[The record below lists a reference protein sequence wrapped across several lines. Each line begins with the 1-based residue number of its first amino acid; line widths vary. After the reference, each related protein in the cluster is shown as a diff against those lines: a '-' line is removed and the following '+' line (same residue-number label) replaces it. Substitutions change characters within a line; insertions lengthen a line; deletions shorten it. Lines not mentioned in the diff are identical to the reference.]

1 MKLHLDVESSLK
13 LCPPSKNPYLLALPK
28 EIQKQCHFV
37 ERKIIGLEWVTYY
50 IEDQSRTLKVV
61 QANASVMK
69 ITFELNGFIHTEYPP
84 IVVQNSIQSKE
95 EYDGLIGH
103 TRDQSLRELCVT
115 HMIYDV
121 YKFDSP
127 LAKRLFNGTGNQLKT
142 PKTQHTKNDIVMQT
156 LKAIDAS
163 EINNDDD
170 EIVWFID
177 VVAADK
183 SKKERKAIFD
193 LIRGHK
199 SQYSNLLTYHCG
211 EGLNSTSEAAKKFNI
226 PYKGDANHAKT
237 NKLGYIPP
245 YANPI
250 TSFAGAKKLIK
261 KYGFQDVE
269 FHFFLPKPKQAPA
282 LYEQRDEHEM
292 EFDSAI
298 VDEAWWLQ
306 TMMEQF
312 GTKKSLE
319 EIIKKLPYK
328 KKGWLPCYLNPDPS
342 KGGNPNEETIVDK
355 NGNPVG
361 TTSAKVFKFGT

>member
-1 MKLHLDVESSLK
+1 
-13 LCPPSKNPYLLALPK
+13 
-28 EIQKQCHFV
+28 
-37 ERKIIGLEWVTYY
+37 VTYY
-50 IEDQSRTLKVV
+50 IEDQSRILKIV
-61 QANASVMK
+61 QGNASEMK
-69 ITFELNGFIHTEYPP
+69 ITFQLNGFIHTEYPP
-84 IVVQNSIQSKE
+84 ILVQNPKNKE
-95 EYDGLIGH
+95 LYDGLIGH
-103 TRDQSLRELCVT
+103 TRDQSLRELDVT

-127 LAKRLFNGTGNQLKT
+127 LAKTLFNGVGNQQKT

-156 LKAIDAS
+156 LKAINAS
-163 EINNDDD
+163 EISNDDD

-183 SKKERKAIFD
+183 SKKERKSIFD

-245 YANPI
+245 YSNPI

-261 KYGFQDVE
+261 KYGFQDIE
-269 FHFFLPKPKQAPA
+269 FHFFLSKPKQAPA
-282 LYEQRDEHEM
+282 LYDQRKEWEE
-292 EFDSAI
+292 EFKSA
-298 VDEAWWLQ
+298 VYDEAEWIQ
-306 TMMEQF
+306 TIMQQF
-312 GTKKSLE
+312 GLKKSVE
-319 EIIKKLPYK
+319 EIIEKIPFKN
-328 KKGWLPCYLNPDPS
+328 KGWLPCLLNPDPS

-361 TTSAKVFKFGT
+361 VNVTKVFKFGT

>member
-1 MKLHLDVESSLK
+1 
-13 LCPPSKNPYLLALPK
+13 
-28 EIQKQCHFV
+28 
-37 ERKIIGLEWVTYY
+37 
-50 IEDQSRTLKVV
+50 
-61 QANASVMK
+61 MK
-69 ITFELNGFIHTEYPP
+69 ITFELNGYIHTEYPP
-84 IVVQNSIQSKE
+84 IVVENPIHTRIE
-95 EYDGLIGH
+95 LEYDGLIGH
-103 TRDQSLRELCVT
+103 TRDQTLRELSVT

-127 LAKRLFNGTGNQLKT
+127 LAKRLFNGAGNQVKT

-163 EINNDDD
+163 EIGNDDD
-170 EIVWFID
+170 EIIWFID
-177 VVAADK
+177 VVASDK
-183 SKKERKAIFD
+183 SKKERKSIFD
-193 LIRGHK
+193 SVRGHK

-261 KYGFQDVE
+261 KYGFQDIE
-269 FHFFLPKPKQAPA
+269 FHFFIPKPKQAPA
-282 LYEQRDEHEM
+282 LYEQREEHEM
-292 EFDSAI
+292 EFDSAV

-306 TMMEQF
+306 MMMEQF

-328 KKGWLPCYLNPDPS
+328 KKGWLPCYLNADPS

-361 TTSAKVFKFGT
+361 TTNVKVVKFGT